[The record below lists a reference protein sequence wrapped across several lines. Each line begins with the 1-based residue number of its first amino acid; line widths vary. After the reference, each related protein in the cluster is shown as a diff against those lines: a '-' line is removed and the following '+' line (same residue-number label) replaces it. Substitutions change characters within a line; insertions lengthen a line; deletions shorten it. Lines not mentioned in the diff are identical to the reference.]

1 MLSSSTSLSIPT
13 LKKQAELPPTP
24 SSSYCQSV
32 LSKDRPAVLDR
43 DRSITSPPKPLTAM
57 KQYGSFMSMPL
68 SDDTLSLDSAPPTPP
83 HTTISPN
90 DDDEGLYLLWTHQM
104 LRERGFRPSSC
115 RTDSYHDQ
123 DSDNDD
129 DDDDDDSS
137 LSATS
142 VAPKQ
147 HLDHRSYSNPILSSF
162 TSFVSS
168 CLCPSS

>member
-1 MLSSSTSLSIPT
+1 MLMP
-13 LKKQAELPPTP
+13 
-24 SSSYCQSV
+24 CV
-32 LSKDRPAVLDR
+32 L
-43 DRSITSPPKPLTAM
+43 
-57 KQYGSFMSMPL
+57 
-68 SDDTLSLDSAPPTPP
+68 DDTLSLDSAPPTPP

-123 DSDNDD
+123 DNDIDEED
-129 DDDDDDSS
+129 DESS

-142 VAPKQ
+142 VSPKQ
-147 HLDHRSYSNPILSSF
+147 HLNHQSSSNPILSSF